1 MQIVNY
7 LEECQFKICWHRR
20 DFEPGTQVSENIEDA
35 IVHSRRMIFVISRY
49 KYLSQLQKPCQ
60 IWWILQYH
68 ILFHLCHLYC

>member
-20 DFEPGTQVSENIEDA
+20 DFEPGTQISENIEDA

-49 KYLSQLQKPCQ
+49 EHLTILQKACQ
-60 IWWILQYH
+60 ILWQNLYLIL
-68 ILFHLCHLYC
+68 